1 MRRSPRPRKKAKLS
15 KSIQQ
20 RLNMYALVAGATGVS
35 ALALTPRAEAKIV
48 YTPANVRLKVF
59 APPFPLDLNHDGT
72 VDFYLVHSN
81 THFDGQRF
89 LAACQFI
96 ETYGGPFCYSF
107 NDTNEVRVG
116 VSMGREFD
124 AALRFGAAIQKG
136 DRFAKRANVMASFC
150 CYSGSVGSY
159 WYGPWANGGK
169 GVKNRYLGFKFKIKG
184 RFHYGWAR
192 LTVTPAQYDFIAT
205 LTGYAY
211 ETIPGK
217 GIIAGHTNGSDDAN
231 NGIEQPKPAALTAP
245 APRPATLGALAL
257 GAPALS
263 IWRREE

>member
-1 MRRSPRPRKKAKLS
+1 MQRSPRPRATTELS
-15 KSIQQ
+15 KSLHQQ
-20 RLNMYALVAGATGVS
+20 LNTYALVAGAAGVS
-35 ALALTPRAEAKIV
+35 ALALTLRAEAKIV
-48 YTPANVRLKVF
+48 YTPAHVRLKIF
-59 APPFPLDLNHDGT
+59 APPFPLDLNHDGI

-81 THFDGQRF
+81 THGDGQRF

-96 ETYGGPFCYSF
+96 WTYLGLFCYSF

-116 VSMGREFD
+116 VSMGKEFD
-124 AALRFGAAIQKG
+124 AALPFGAAIQKG
-136 DRFAKRANVMASFC
+136 DRFPKRRNVMASFC
-150 CYSGSVGSY
+150 CYSGSVESR

-184 RFHYGWAR
+184 RVHYGWAR

-217 GIIAGHTNGSDDAN
+217 GIVAGKTMGPDVTTVY
-231 NGIEQPKPAALTAP
+231 PASLGHLAAGASAIPAWRAKQTTAK
-245 APRPATLGALAL
+245 
-257 GAPALS
+257 S
-263 IWRREE
+263 Q